1 MQGSEYDFAKANC
14 LEFMPDGKSIISGWT
29 DGKIRSFLP
38 QSGKLFWIIND
49 AHQKGG
55 KNFGGVMTIA
65 ISNDCNNVI
74 SGGDDCQVRV
84 WDLGKQTKKLQSAQK
99 VHNGPITKVLYIER
113 DHDTFVASSSLDG
126 CIILWKLKK
135 L

>member
-1 MQGSEYDFAKANC
+1 MLRIELMQGSEYDFAKANC
-14 LEFMPDGKSIISGWT
+14 LEFSPDGKSIITGWT

-65 ISNDCNNVI
+65 MSNDCNNCI
-74 SGGDDCQVRV
+74 SGGDDFQVRV
-84 WDLGKQTKKLQSAQK
+84 WDLGK
-99 VHNGPITKVLYIER
+99 
-113 DHDTFVASSSLDG
+113 
-126 CIILWKLKK
+126 
-135 L
+135 